1 MDSGEY
7 IWRTVR
13 DGKVRGAHAVREG
26 KLFSWTNPPPGGH
39 PAEDYNCRC
48 WAETTK
54 LDMEPRAECTKLS
67 VDLANSELDEESLLR
82 RYLEA
87 DENANNLSRQADAA
101 WEKVKE
107 SVWGIGLDI
116 SVSSPS
122 DFAKKL
128 PVIRAMVG
136 AAEITLAYQE
146 YGKLNSQLVIA
157 VAVQQDLIAVLRGQ
171 EQKSQAIREEIN
183 ERGCNLE

>member
-13 DGKVRGAHAVREG
+13 DSKVRSAHADRDG

-48 WAETTK
+48 WAETEVK
-54 LDMEPRAECTKLS
+54 APSAECIQLS
-67 VDLANSELDEESLLR
+67 VDLANSEAATRSLSGK
-82 RYLEA
+82 YFEA
-87 DENANNLSRQADAA
+87 AENANNLARRRDAA

-107 SVWGIGLDI
+107 AVWETGLSI
-116 SVSSPS
+116 SVSTPE

-128 PVIRAMVG
+128 PFLREALG
-136 AAEITLAYQE
+136 AAEVISAYNEYKHLNKDHVVAISVLANYR
-146 YGKLNSQLVIA
+146 V
-157 VAVQQDLIAVLRGQ
+157 DLQGQ
-171 EQKSQAIREEIN
+171 EQVSKAIRAEMEKK
-183 ERGCNLE
+183 GCVS